1 MKCNDEPV
9 SVRPLEIRAAT
20 AADRAAILELC
31 AHSLG
36 WNSNEP
42 WPDFF
47 AWKHDKNAFGPSP
60 MWVALDGD
68 RLVGLR
74 TFLRWRFRD
83 ATTPDRPVTAVR
95 AVDTA
100 THPEFQGRGIFRL
113 LTMTGVDALTE
124 GGTDSIFNTPNDKSR
139 PGYLKMGWSD
149 VGVVQVAAT
158 ARPNTAHRVRGARQP
173 AELWSSPT
181 RAGVDPV
188 QSFSDADAWAR
199 LLDARRQTTRFA
211 TDHTVETLR
220 WRYGLRQL
228 GYRVWMLGDRVED
241 GAVIFR
247 LRRRGT
253 AREATICET
262 FLPRGTSSHRSIR
275 GRLWPWALAREVG
288 ADYLLATAHELG
300 PKDGFVPVPK
310 VGPIL
315 TWRPLAWPHVPHL
328 ADLGLTLGDVEL
340 M

>member
-1 MKCNDEPV
+1 MKCHDESV
-9 SVRPLEIRAAT
+9 SAQPLEIRAAT
-20 AADRAAILELC
+20 ASDRAAILELC

-36 WNSNEP
+36 WSSNEP

-47 AWKHDKNAFGPSP
+47 AWKHDQNAFGASP

-74 TFLRWRFRD
+74 TFLCWRFAD
-83 ATTPDRPVTAVR
+83 ATSPDHPISAVR

-100 THPEFQGRGIFRL
+100 THPDVQGRGIFRL
-113 LTMTGVDALTE
+113 LTMHGVEALTDS
-124 GGTDSIFNTPNDKSR
+124 GTDCVFNTPNTKSR

-149 VGVVQVAAT
+149 VGAVNVAAT
-158 ARPNTAHRVRGARQP
+158 ARLTTAHRVRGARQP
-173 AELWSSPT
+173 AELWSRPT
-181 RAGVDPV
+181 RAGADPL
-188 QSFSDADAWAR
+188 QSFADSDGWERLIRAR
-199 LLDARRQTTRFA
+199 TQTTRFA
-211 TDHTVETLR
+211 TDHTVDTLR
-220 WRYGLRQL
+220 WRYGFRQL

-241 GAVIFR
+241 GAIIFR

-262 FLPRGTSSHRSIR
+262 FLPRGGSS
-275 GRLWPWALAREVG
+275 RLSVKARVWPWALAREVG

-300 PKDGFVPVPK
+300 PSKGFVPVPR
-310 VGPIL
+310 VGPML
-315 TWRPLAWPHVPHL
+315 TWRPLAWPHIPGL
-328 ADLGLTLGDVEL
+328 SDLGLTLGDVEL